1 LSPGELTLTTWLWL
15 ALAGVL
21 VGVAKTAI
29 AGVGSVA
36 VVIFAAVLPARESTG
51 AILPLLVCGDL
62 VAVVHYRRHADWGI
76 LLRLLP
82 GVLPGL
88 LLGVWFLDIN
98 ESSNWFAGL
107 SCTKTAGRLQ
117 LKYRV
122 RYFSDGTA
130 RNARFDPN
138 AEASWAV
145 AEMSKSPDQAIEDM
159 RRIGRTLTQHARGEL
174 IEVLRGDRT
183 EERFILRNAF
193 DSRNRQTNDY
203 VNRELENVK
212 ELLLQTIIRKTEAI
226 NQAQISGEPIFTYDP
241 SGHGAQDFE
250 ALTQEVLRHA

>member
-1 LSPGELTLTTWLWL
+1 MSE
-15 ALAGVL
+15 
-21 VGVAKTAI
+21 I
-29 AGVGSVA
+29 
-36 VVIFAAVLPARESTG
+36 RTG
-51 AILPLLVCGDL
+51 IDL
-62 VAVVHYRRHADWGI
+62 DEN
-76 LLRLLP
+76 
-82 GVLPGL
+82 

-183 EERFILRNAF
+183 FEQFQVALAAQPFWVVGPTLEE
-193 DSRNRQTNDY
+193 SRSPG
-203 VNRELENVK
+203 
-212 ELLLQTIIRKTEAI
+212 I
-226 NQAQISGEPIFTYDP
+226 G
-241 SGHGAQDFE
+241 
-250 ALTQEVLRHA
+250 